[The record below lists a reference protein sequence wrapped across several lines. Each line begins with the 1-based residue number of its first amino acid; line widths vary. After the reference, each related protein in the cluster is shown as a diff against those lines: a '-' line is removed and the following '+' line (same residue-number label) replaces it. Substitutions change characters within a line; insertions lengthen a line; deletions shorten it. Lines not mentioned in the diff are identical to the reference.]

1 MLFIDGRIRS
11 QVEATKQ
18 DKIAETQSITDNTTD
33 CCETLP
39 EQEDASSMIVTFR
52 FDVCISHQEHRE
64 DQGYYIPSRENEAKG
79 KWKLVN
85 TVTAS

>member
-1 MLFIDGRIRS
+1 MPFINDRIRC

-18 DKIAETQSITDNTTD
+18 DKIAETQSITDNTAD

-64 DQGYYIPSRENEAKG
+64 DQGNYIPSRENKARG
-79 KWKLVN
+79 K
-85 TVTAS
+85 